1 METVQ
6 QICAVLFVLGLLG
19 GSLYWLRS
27 RGMAQFTGGGL
38 GRGAKRRMHSL
49 ERLALTPQY
58 SLHLVDVGG
67 RVVLIAVGPGGCSI
81 LEGDWGPAMAVK
93 Q

>member
-27 RGMAQFTGGGL
+27 RGMAQFGGPGM
-38 GRGAKRRMHSL
+38 GRGGKRRMQSL
-49 ERLALTPQY
+49 ERLALSPQHA
-58 SLHLVDVGG
+58 LHLVNVGG
-67 RVVLIAVGPGGCSI
+67 RVVLIAVGPQGCSV
-81 LEGDWGPAMAVK
+81 LEGNWGEADR
-93 Q
+93 

>member
-6 QICAVLFVLGLLG
+6 QICAVLLVLGLLA

-27 RGMAQFTGGGL
+27 RGMAQFAGAAL
-38 GRGAKRRMHSL
+38 GRGGKRRMRAV
-49 ERLALTPQY
+49 ERLVLTPQH

-67 RVVLIAVGPGGCSI
+67 RVLLIAVGPGGCSV
-81 LEGDWGPAMAVK
+81 LEGNWDEAAVNR
-93 Q
+93 